1 MGDPICMSSTPLKPI
16 RIAILDDHL
25 IMLDGYRQRL
35 EATPDLHLVATA
47 HYGEEL
53 MPLLKEHPAE
63 VLILD
68 VTVPTSPENSNPYP
82 VLQQI
87 PEIVERYPD
96 TAILVITMHT
106 EGGLIRGVMQAGA
119 SGYVF
124 KDDAPTLSQLAEGV
138 RAVARGDLF
147 LSPQAE
153 AQLNKRKIPADV
165 DLTPR
170 QLAALSLCL
179 AYPNADAAQLAGKL
193 FIAPSTFRNLMHQVY
208 GRLGVSTRA
217 GAVAEARHRG
227 LITPENLSA
236 PFNQE
241 GN

>member
-1 MGDPICMSSTPLKPI
+1 MSNTPLKPI
-16 RIAILDDHL
+16 RIAILDDHP
-25 IMLDGYRQRL
+25 IMLDGYHLRL
-35 EATPDLHLVATA
+35 DTTPDLRIVATA
-47 HYGEEL
+47 YYGEEL
-53 MPLLKEHPAE
+53 TPLLQRHSAD

-82 VLQQI
+82 VLSRI
-87 PEIVERYPD
+87 PDIIERYPD
-96 TAILVITMHT
+96 TAILVISMHT
-106 EGGLIRGVMQAGA
+106 ESGLIRGVMQAGA

-124 KDDAPTLSQLAEGV
+124 KDDALALSQLAEGV

-147 LSPQAE
+147 LSPPAE
-153 AQLNKRKIPADV
+153 AQLNKRKTQTDA

-179 AYPNADAAQLAGKL
+179 AYPDADAAQLASKL

-227 LITPENLSA
+227 LITPETTPPLISGEA
-236 PFNQE
+236 
-241 GN
+241 

>member
-1 MGDPICMSSTPLKPI
+1 MSSAPRHSI
-16 RIAILDDHL
+16 RIAILDDHP

-35 EATPDLHLVATA
+35 EDTPDLHLVATV

-53 MPLLKEHPAE
+53 LPLLKDHPAD

-82 VLQQI
+82 VLQHI
-87 PEIVERYPD
+87 PEIVERYPE

-106 EGGLIRGVMQAGA
+106 ESGLIRGVMQAGA

-124 KDDAPTLSQLAEGV
+124 KDDTPTLSQLAEGV

-147 LSPQAE
+147 LSPLAE
-153 AQLNKRKIPADV
+153 AQLNKRKTRADA
-165 DLTPR
+165 DLTPH

-179 AYPNADAAQLAGKL
+179 AHPNADATQLAGKL

-208 GRLGVSTRA
+208 GRLNVSTRA
-217 GAVAEARHRG
+217 GAVAEARRRG

-236 PFNQE
+236 PFNPE